1 MQTGRYASDGLIDA
15 AVAEAEAAA
24 AGAARRK
31 KRLRNLSILSA
42 GAAVV
47 LVALIAFTVLNRKP
61 KPQAGPRHGNHSR
74 NHYRQIPGIKELG
87 IAPKEIQGVVAA
99 VFPKSNEIELAPP
112 TGGNSERVKVKDEDV
127 IDVGDQRRTIAEL
140 KQGDSIEITMAA
152 RRIRL
157 KDGDLI
163 TINDKPHLFDALALN
178 DEVDVIRKI
187 DPKRQDA
194 VYEIHAR
201 HHGSL
206 AVGKLLAKDAG
217 QRTLDI
223 ENGDETKS
231 DIVKVFVPPELRV
244 ALNGRTT
251 FGDKP
256 VTLATFAP
264 GDKLNVNYE
273 QEGAVN
279 KAKTVEA
286 RRQVLLTGVLAADYD
301 RPRTAAQ
308 CRQRQATGRQAAV
321 RIGFQDLREQS
332 ALGRTFGVEARRP
345 RVDQA
350 RYVYQRSRRPAD
362 ARRGRHNRRGRLQAA
377 AGAQRD
383 WRRRPEND
391 LFRRGGLQDH
401 SRRRNGAV

>member
-1 MQTGRYASDGLIDA
+1 M
-15 AVAEAEAAA
+15 
-24 AGAARRK
+24 
-31 KRLRNLSILSA
+31 
-42 GAAVV
+42 
-47 LVALIAFTVLNRKP
+47 
-61 KPQAGPRHGNHSR
+61 
-74 NHYRQIPGIKELG
+74 
-87 IAPKEIQGVVAA
+87 
-99 VFPKSNEIELAPP
+99 
-112 TGGNSERVKVKDEDV
+112 

-279 KAKTVEA
+279 KAKTS
-286 RRQVLLTGVLAADYD
+286 RRGGKSLLTGVLAADYD
-301 RPRTAAQ
+301 PRTRLLSVVNDKQ
-308 CRQRQATGRQAAV
+308 QV
-321 RIGFQDLREQS
+321 VKLP
-332 ALGRTFGVEARRP
+332 FGSDFKIFVNNQPLAGPSGLKRGDRVTIKHDTYINEVVARRTLGAEGTIEEVGFKP
-345 RVDQA
+345 PQCA
-350 RYVYQRSRRPAD
+350 Q
-362 ARRGRHNRRGRLQAA
+362 RGR
-377 AGAQRD
+377 
-383 WRRRPEND
+383 RRRPEND

-401 SRRRNGAV
+401 ARRRGGAV